1 MPEAFRRQLN
11 LQKMS
16 KSIIKFDEKE
26 MEILTSKEMLEVNG
40 GNNALRKLLKAIG
53 IDLDGNCSCNG
64 NCRC

>member
-1 MPEAFRRQLN
+1 
-11 LQKMS
+11 MS